1 MFRESI
7 ARLYGTDGTSVR
19 VASKADRLAVLM
31 GGDEAWA
38 DAAIARMQGGGAVP
52 EDIAAGLARVAR
64 MNPCLVTRVDLG
76 RLLGEWVPVM
86 QAVLGE
92 DALPPGPVPSAPM
105 LLSLGI
111 AGRTWKGHT
120 SIDLQ
125 ALGAAVTRLMDR

>member
-1 MFRESI
+1 
-7 ARLYGTDGTSVR
+7 
-19 VASKADRLAVLM
+19 
-31 GGDEAWA
+31 
-38 DAAIARMQGGGAVP
+38 
-52 EDIAAGLARVAR
+52 
-64 MNPCLVTRVDLG
+64 VTRVDLG